1 MNELRAIRIGV
12 AVVLMA
18 LGLAWWLV
26 NMPGAVFATL
36 GFLLGVVILRSH
48 VHVLRKTLA
57 SIKFCPDCGG
67 DWCHLVDER
76 VAEPLS
82 GPGDCAEK
90 GYCKAFMEI
99 ERKRDAALAATET
112 KES

>member
-36 GFLLGVVILRSH
+36 GFLLGVVILRWN
-48 VHVLRKTLA
+48 TL
-57 SIKFCPDCGG
+57 G
-67 DWCHLVDER
+67 
-76 VAEPLS
+76 
-82 GPGDCAEK
+82 
-90 GYCKAFMEI
+90 
-99 ERKRDAALAATET
+99 
-112 KES
+112 

>member
-18 LGLAWWLV
+18 D
-26 NMPGAVFATL
+26 NCRKKDKTIE
-36 GFLLGVVILRSH
+36 ILRSH